1 MKKTVF
7 LKTCLTKAIMLILVL
22 FLSNCQE
29 REDPIQENNHTASE
43 IHKVKV
49 NDYWNQLKL
58 NSNEEQLSIIEEL
71 STAIDINSLK
81 IYDLRT
87 TEKLLIA
94 DAKSLQGL
102 DGITKVIFYLNEN
115 KIVRSNIVTLKT
127 NETNR
132 NYDNVISA
140 VLNADKIGF
149 NYSGEITF
157 LSLSKTKL
165 LYNKYDQ
172 GKIIEN
178 ATLSPTRK
186 GQRTGKTQA
195 SCVEYWYIIR
205 YGGEIISQVLL
216 FTICDCSGGGGG
228 GGGGGGEE
236 ASKMSNCDNGGTI
249 FLGGSGASSS
259 TSYKPNLPLHP
270 VQNQVYRFT
279 DPDGVSTDYI
289 FSTLTNSWQ
298 ILQVMLPNIII
309 ANNRDNYGI
318 LEYQFP
324 VNNQKV
330 FDPSTRIFYTYEQG
344 SDSWIGV
351 PATDI
356 SITQA
361 IEDQIDDSQLDACTK
376 AILDK
381 MKNLKQNDIA
391 AMLSNFSGARSTYKM
406 NVSTGQINDPT
417 VWARTT
423 STGLNSDINMVF
435 SQDYINGQDSP
446 SRPTDLSVATTMA
459 HEIIHAYLISIL
471 NENQSL
477 GAAIIFD
484 FPTIYEAYV
493 QNEIAKNPSILPNAH
508 HELIAEK
515 YVNSIAS
522 IIQEFHTG
530 QPVTSGVPDQVYLD
544 MAWGGLTDTT
554 IFNSRYPNN
563 PNDKNY
569 KDRERILGRI
579 IAEKKGEIY
588 GIYSP
593 IGTPCKK

>member
-228 GGGGGGEE
+228 GGEE

-289 FSTLTNSWQ
+289 FNTLTNSWQ

-318 LEYQFP
+318 LDYQFP

-330 FDPSTRIFYTYEQG
+330 FDPNTRIFYTYEQG
-344 SDSWIGV
+344 SDSWIGI
-351 PATDI
+351 PATNLLIAQDI
-356 SITQA
+356 
-361 IEDQIDDSQLDACTK
+361 EKRIDDSQLDPCPK
-376 AILDK
+376 AVLNK
-381 MKNLKQNDIA
+381 LKNATNCDIA
-391 AMLSNFSGARSTYKM
+391 NVFTKLNANNVYNVNIISGDAGNKPAYTSRSSKNNFTTILNNKAYTSSTQLYKAANILHEITHAFFLTLVEDYYGSDNPAVFNEFPVLFQAYVNIKYPQQTEDKQHLEMANNYVEAIGAALQEFQTG
-406 NVSTGQINDPT
+406 VSLANGVKPDQI
-417 VWARTT
+417 
-423 STGLNSDINMVF
+423 
-435 SQDYINGQDSP
+435 Y
-446 SRPTDLSVATTMA
+446 TDL
-459 HEIIHAYLISIL
+459 
-471 NENQSL
+471 
-477 GAAIIFD
+477 
-484 FPTIYEAYV
+484 
-493 QNEIAKNPSILPNAH
+493 
-508 HELIAEK
+508 
-515 YVNSIAS
+515 
-522 IIQEFHTG
+522 
-530 QPVTSGVPDQVYLD
+530 
-544 MAWGGLTDTT
+544 AWGGL
-554 IFNSRYPNN
+554 
-563 PNDKNY
+563 
-569 KDRERILGRI
+569 REAPIYEKTFPTGTAERLRIDNRLA
-579 IAEKKGEIY
+579 AEQTGHAIGE
-588 GIYSP
+588 
-593 IGTPCKK
+593 GTAQQQTPMGKPCN